1 MGSGSLNVMVAN
13 DFEELEL
20 VYRIQNKKIDT
31 TNCLTGFVYQEMLNG
46 VEYGMDILNDF
57 NGNYIGSFA
66 RKKLSM
72 RCGETDKAISVID
85 ENFELIA
92 KKIGESTKHIGSVD
106 CDFFVSNDE
115 IYFLEINPRF
125 GGGYPF
131 SHEAGI
137 NIPAIYNSWLRNDGI
152 KEYLSEY
159 KDGIMFSKCSKI
171 VRLQS
176 RIKSPLISSFFNV
189 FKYQVFK

>member
-1 MGSGSLNVMVAN
+1 
-13 DFEELEL
+13 
-20 VYRIQNKKIDT
+20 
-31 TNCLTGFVYQEMLNG
+31 MLNG

-106 CDFFVSNDE
+106 CDF
-115 IYFLEINPRF
+115 L
-125 GGGYPF
+125 
-131 SHEAGI
+131 
-137 NIPAIYNSWLRNDGI
+137 
-152 KEYLSEY
+152 
-159 KDGIMFSKCSKI
+159 
-171 VRLQS
+171 
-176 RIKSPLISSFFNV
+176 
-189 FKYQVFK
+189 